1 MLWCAIHQTTNDTA
15 MLQAHIESLNDNLGK
30 MHDVLVA
37 DGGYGSEENHEYLEN
52 NDVEAFVKYH
62 YLQILA

>member
-1 MLWCAIHQTTNDTA
+1 